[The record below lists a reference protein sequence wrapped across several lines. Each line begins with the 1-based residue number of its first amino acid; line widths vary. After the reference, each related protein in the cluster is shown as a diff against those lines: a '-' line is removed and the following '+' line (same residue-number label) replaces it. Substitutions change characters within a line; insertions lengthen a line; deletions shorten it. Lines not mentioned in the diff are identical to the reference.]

1 MAISTCQLDVNTTL
15 PLVCICTLLSFLC
28 GVGIG
33 ANDLSANFAMVVG
46 SGSLNMRQAI
56 IYCTIFELLGAAFM
70 GGHVSS
76 TIRNGIVNAA
86 LFARNKDAVVVGMTC
101 ATFAAAM
108 WLYLSTVFGLPVSI
122 THTVVGSILG
132 FAVFASGGF
141 TYVKPNGLVVIV
153 VSWVAAPLAACAV
166 TALLFYVMRRDV
178 FKVKGHSFEQALKV
192 LPYCLFASLFVD
204 FCFILIEKP
213 PIMSQTFAAY
223 MPLAAQYLLLLAF
236 IFLFCWLVTFFVFPQ
251 VAEAAMQASSF
262 VWESEALRT
271 EPADSPIRV
280 NQTEEMKNLSFF
292 KPKRDGAGPGAS
304 SRQQQQQLHNAGSAA
319 TFANFSNTTT
329 PNMTAAPPP
338 APPPPSSRLSESHDP
353 LATSSVSLETAPTLE
368 ATAHSSSLDPHANAN
383 INSVSSANFTSASF
397 VLSSIVAS
405 DNPIVHKGSGVRL
418 APVPTSRTTSPMP
431 RPQASGA
438 NFARVGSSTVNETSY
453 LPGHNVAAS
462 NQEERESRLR
472 HAATTGNYG
481 STATTTGAGAATI
494 LRSGSYVEPEMTDP
508 RTPASVHSEDEFGEE
523 DWEMDHPMQPI
534 RFGGILI
541 KPFNPRAE
549 YLFTG
554 LQVVAGSMSSF
565 VHGAVAGANATA
577 TFVILYDAFTNHEL
591 ETPGLSSQW
600 SVLPAM
606 LGIAIGMFGLG
617 ASLMK
622 TVGMELVTVTPARG
636 WCIQTGG
643 TLVTMIL
650 TGIGIPVSLSQSQIG
665 AAIGCG
671 VLDAKLGGVSWTIV
685 VKVVTGWVI
694 TLIISALTTGISMW
708 LVSAMLCS

>member
-1 MAISTCQLDVNTTL
+1 MAIATCQLDVNTTL

-56 IYCTIFELLGAAFM
+56 IYCAIFELLGAAFM

-76 TIRNGIVNAA
+76 TIRSGIVDGA
-86 LFARNKDAVVVGMTC
+86 LFAKNKDTVVIGMTC
-101 ATFAAAM
+101 ATFAAAL

-132 FAVFASGGF
+132 FAIFASGGF
-141 TYVKPNGLVVIV
+141 VYVKSSGLVVIV
-153 VSWVAAPLAACAV
+153 ISWVAAPLVACAV
-166 TALLFYVMRRDV
+166 TALIFYVMRRDV

-192 LPYCLFASLFVD
+192 LPYCLFSSLLVD
-204 FCFILIEKP
+204 YCFILIEKP
-213 PIMSQTFAAY
+213 PIMSETFAAY
-223 MPLAAQYLLLLAF
+223 VPLAVQYALLLGF
-236 IFLFCWLVTFFVFPQ
+236 IFLFCWLATLFILPQ

-271 EPADSPIRV
+271 EPVEPTASSQRAD
-280 NQTEEMKNLSFF
+280 EMKNLSFL
-292 KPKRDGAGPGAS
+292 KQRRDNAAAGS
-304 SRQQQQQLHNAGSAA
+304 SSWQQQHPSHAKVDVSH
-319 TFANFSNTTT
+319 NTTPSVT
-329 PNMTAAPPP
+329 LAP
-338 APPPPSSRLSESHDP
+338 APPPPSLLSESHN
-353 LATSSVSLETAPTLE
+353 LFAASSVSQEASPTVEGTAPDTDS
-368 ATAHSSSLDPHANAN
+368 HGIIGS
-383 INSVSSANFTSASF
+383 SVSGASF

-405 DNPIVHKGSGVRL
+405 DNPVILKGGSVRL
-418 APVPTSRTTSPMP
+418 APVPSSRTTSPMP
-431 RPQASGA
+431 RPQPSGA
-438 NFARVGSSTVNETSY
+438 NSAYSSSAVANEASY

-462 NQEERESRLR
+462 EQEREAQQLRLTR
-472 HAATTGNYG
+472 VGSYG
-481 STATTTGAGAATI
+481 STITAHDPTAARSKGVRRGAEWTG
-494 LRSGSYVEPEMTDP
+494 PN
-508 RTPASVHSEDEFGEE
+508 TPASVHSEDEFGEE
-523 DWEMDHPMQPI
+523 DWGMDHPMQPI

-591 ETPGLSSQW
+591 ETPGLNSQW

-643 TLVTMIL
+643 TLVTMVL

-685 VKVVTGWVI
+685 TKVVTGWVI
-694 TLIISALTTGISMW
+694 TLIISALTTGVSMW
-708 LVSAMLCS
+708 LASALLCS